1 MLQVQPNVFIHFAC
15 IAFCP
20 HSIATA
26 GPRVI
31 GQITLPVLTRVPRLR
46 PSRFH
51 LWPILRLNP
60 YFVFNIRSKK
70 IYGHFDVTSFPCFR
84 LQHVTEKKNK
94 TEQVKKRGAVRSVS
108 GRLPPKS
115 HFVILTLLSHPSTS
129 ILKTKRLLSII
140 RICILRVITYKNH
153 YTLEMIS
160 LGKLY
165 SSVFLC
171 PHHPSLLFFQAN
183 KQTTSGN
190 MAVKQSSSGN
200 WLVL

>member
-1 MLQVQPNVFIHFAC
+1 MLQVQPNVFTHFAC
-15 IAFCP
+15 VAFCP

-26 GPRVI
+26 GQWVI
-31 GQITLPVLTRVPRLR
+31 WQITLPVLTRVPRLR

-51 LWPILRLNP
+51 LWPILRLNL

-70 IYGHFDVTSFPCFR
+70 KLWPFLCDFVSMFQIRACNG
-84 LQHVTEKKNK
+84 KNNTK
-94 TEQVKKRGAVRSVS
+94 QAKKRGAVRSVA

-115 HFVILTLLSHPSTS
+115 HFVILTLLSHPSNS
-129 ILKTKRLLSII
+129 ILKTTRLLSII

-160 LGKLY
+160 LGKFC
-165 SSVFLC
+165 SSVSLC
-171 PHHPSLLFFQAN
+171 SHYPSLLFFQAN
-183 KQTTSGN
+183 KQTPSGN

-200 WLVL
+200 CLVL